1 MADTFTA
8 VVIEDEAGKARTT
21 FKQLTLADLP
31 DHEVLVEVEFSS
43 LNYKDGLVAS
53 GNRNK
58 VARKLPLVAGIDL
71 AGTVVESRSPA
82 WRAGDKVVVNG
93 FGLSETQYGGYAR
106 YARLKPEW
114 LVRLPAAFS
123 TEQAMAIG
131 TAGYT
136 SALCVD
142 ALVDFG
148 LTKGTGEVLV
158 TGAAGGVGS
167 VAVALLAAAGFD
179 VVASTGRPETHDYL
193 SGLGAGS
200 FIDRAIL
207 QEKGPPLQK
216 ERWAAAVDVVG
227 GLTLAN
233 VLAQTKYGGGV
244 AACGLTAGAD
254 LPATVLPHIL
264 RSVALLGV
272 DSVMAPLA
280 KREKAWQ
287 RLARD
292 LPAKKLASITRVEPM
307 SKLVELGKSIL
318 AGDVRGRVVI
328 DVKR

>member
-1 MADTFTA
+1 MADSFTA
-8 VVIEDEAGKARTT
+8 VVIEEEANKARTS

-31 DHEVLVEVEFSS
+31 DHDVLVQVEFST
-43 LNYKDGLVAS
+43 LNYKDGLVIS

-71 AGTVVESRSPA
+71 AGTVTESRSPA
-82 WRAGDKVVVNG
+82 WRAGDKVIVNG
-93 FGLSETQYGGYAR
+93 FGLSESHYGGYSR
-106 YARLKPEW
+106 YARVKPEW
-114 LVRLPAAFS
+114 LVRLPSAFT

-148 LTKGTGEVLV
+148 VTPAAGDVLV

-167 VAVALLAAAGFD
+167 VAVALLAAAGFN
-179 VVASTGRPETHDYL
+179 VVASTGRPETHEYL
-193 SGLGAGS
+193 KSLGASS
-200 FIDRAIL
+200 FVDRASL
-207 QEKGPPLQK
+207 QEKGGPLQK
-216 ERWAAAVDVVG
+216 ERWAAAVDAVG
-227 GLTLAN
+227 GVTLAN
-233 VLAQTKYGGGV
+233 VLAQTKYGGAV
-244 AACGLTAGAD
+244 AACGLAGSAD

-292 LPAKKLASITRVEPM
+292 LPAKKLADITRVEPM
-307 SKLVELGKSIL
+307 SKLPELAGAIL
-318 AGDVRGRVVI
+318 AGQVRGRVVI
-328 DVKR
+328 DVTR